1 MVSLKLMTS
10 LAFQC
15 LRYIFLRNYLNIQY
29 QWGFLKLYSSFVI
42 KKNHHAL
49 QHRNL
54 YELHLIMMATSCSI

>member
-29 QWGFLKLYSSFVI
+29 QWFFLVI
-42 KKNHHAL
+42 FIVCYKKKITMHFSTAIYMINTTL
-49 QHRNL
+49 
-54 YELHLIMMATSCSI
+54 

>member
-29 QWGFLKLYSSFVI
+29 QWVFLSYI
-42 KKNHHAL
+42 
-49 QHRNL
+49 HRL
-54 YELHLIMMATSCSI
+54 L